1 LSQINRLLLNI
12 ETRQG
17 GVEIRS
23 LPRLKYALPYP
34 NKKIKDSGA
43 FVKGLDL
50 RTGREAMLNRRRLP
64 SMGVSASAD
73 CAFGPYIRPS
83 CAQSS
88 SLKIGMLLPFS
99 G

>member
-12 ETRQG
+12 ERREG

-23 LPRLKYALPYP
+23 LSRLKYALQYP

-50 RTGREAMLNRRRLP
+50 RTGRETMLNRRRLL

-83 CAQSS
+83 YAQSGS
-88 SLKIGMLLPFS
+88 PKIGVLLPFS